1 MPRLCPLKGAADR
14 IAKDVRN
21 SIYRTS
27 ANAKLSAKTD
37 LQPTHPPC
45 CRFDHADSSPL
56 QALLCAR
63 HGKLGCRL
71 PPVERKRGKW
81 VLAASETE
89 RLLSVVTEAQWL
101 TITSF
106 YGYAAQ
112 PLRLTLRQLPDVD
125 SSVAVAPAKGPGGR
139 GRGRVAVDDED
150 DFESRVKPVA
160 VECVSDPCVCEDC
173 IAKDMAAAR
182 AASLVYTDEV
192 LHVKVKHKTD
202 ESTAAAARVSAVGR
216 ASKRTR
222 REPGGSRTGAASLT
236 VSSFTTLK
244 ALQLQVLERF
254 DAHPLDQEL
263 WYDGTQLQIT
273 PEATLGACGVVA
285 GDSITVL
292 TTNEHDTSEAAVAG
306 LFTDLDTTP
315 VRWQS
320 ASTKPSVRES
330 GFTGT
335 GLVGFVAEGANAA
348 EPHRI
353 ELME

>member
-1 MPRLCPLKGAADR
+1 
-14 IAKDVRN
+14 
-21 SIYRTS
+21 
-27 ANAKLSAKTD
+27 
-37 LQPTHPPC
+37 
-45 CRFDHADSSPL
+45 
-56 QALLCAR
+56 LCAR

-81 VLAASETE
+81 VLAASET
-89 RLLSVVTEAQWL
+89 LLAVVTEVQWL

-112 PLRLTLRQLPDVD
+112 PLSFSLRQLPDVD
-125 SSVAVAPAKGPGGR
+125 APVAVAPAKGPGGR
-139 GRGRVAVDDED
+139 GRGRAAVDD
-150 DFESRVKPVA
+150 DFESPAKPAA

-173 IAKDMAAAR
+173 IATDMAAAR

-192 LHVKVKHKTD
+192 LRVQVKHKTD

-222 REPGGSRTGAASLT
+222 REPGGSRSGAASLT

-285 GDSITVL
+285 GDTITVL

-306 LFTDLDTTP
+306 LFTEMDTTP

-320 ASTKPSVRES
+320 ASTKPTVLES

-335 GLVGFVAEGANAA
+335 GLVGLVAASANTA
-348 EPHRI
+348 EPDAI
-353 ELME
+353 ELVEEL